1 MPRKSLSTFNNLN
14 KEELLNIV
22 RTEAGERIND
32 SLMVVANRVIELPE
46 WSCTINIR
54 AGEDATDF
62 MKKWTN
68 KFLNGYDNRPSQ
80 RTSNPIGTQHD
91 PILDEIIS
99 SRINHTTEDDLE
111 NIKYGHRLAM
121 SAENIAGGFLE
132 EYIAEEL
139 ISQGWHCCWGET
151 MKSIDFC
158 NVDDQL
164 LQVKN
169 SDNSE
174 NSSSK
179 TVRDGTPIK
188 KWFRRF
194 SRTGATNWSAL
205 NELVGIQN
213 EDEYLDEESFKTFVR
228 NAVTNN
234 PGSIF
239 LEEESPFYGNNNQN
253 NDS

>member
-46 WSCTINIR
+46 CSCTINIR

-111 NIKYGHRLAM
+111 NIKYGHRLSM

-174 NSSSK
+174 NSASK

-194 SRTGATNWSAL
+194 SKTGATNWSAL

-213 EDEYLDEESFKTFVR
+213 EDEHLDEESFKTFVR

-234 PGSIF
+234 PSSFF
-239 LEEESPFYGNNNQN
+239 LEEGSPYYGNNNQN

>member
-1 MPRKSLSTFNNLN
+1 MPRKSLSSFNNLN

-22 RTEAGERIND
+22 RIEAGERISD
-32 SLMVVANRVIELPE
+32 SLMVVANRIIDLPE
-46 WSCTINIR
+46 WSCTINIKT
-54 AGEDATDF
+54 GEDATDF

-68 KFLNGYDNRPSQ
+68 KFTNSYFNRPSQ
-80 RTSNPIGTQHD
+80 RISNPIGTRHD

-99 SRINHTTEDDLE
+99 SRINHTSDDLE
-111 NIKYGHRLAM
+111 NIKYGHRLSM
-121 SAENIAGGFLE
+121 SAENIAGAFLE
-132 EYIAEEL
+132 EYIAQKI
-139 ISQGWHCCWGET
+139 ISQGWHCCWGDT

-158 NVDDQL
+158 SVDDQL

-179 TVRDGTPIK
+179 TVRDGTTINH
-188 KWFRRF
+188 WFRRF

-205 NELVGIQN
+205 NVLVGIEN
-213 EDEYLDEESFKTFVR
+213 ENDKLDEDSFRAFVR
-228 NAVTNN
+228 HAVTNN

-239 LEEESPFYGNNNQN
+239 LEQESPFYGHENQN
-253 NDS
+253 KES

>member
-1 MPRKSLSTFNNLN
+1 MPRKPLSTFENLN
-14 KEELLNIV
+14 KEELLEIV
-22 RTEAGERIND
+22 RDEAGDRISD
-32 SLMVVANRVIELPE
+32 SLIVVASRIIDIPE
-46 WSCTINIR
+46 YSCTINIR
-54 AGEDATDF
+54 AGEGVSDF

-68 KFLNGYDNRPSQ
+68 KFINGYHNRPSK

-99 SRINHTTEDDLE
+99 ARINHTVDDLE
-111 NIKYGHRLAM
+111 NIKYGHRLSM
-121 SAENIAGGFLE
+121 SAENIAGAFLE

-158 NVDDQL
+158 NVDGQL

-188 KWFRRF
+188 HWFRRF
-194 SRTGATNWSAL
+194 SRTGGTNWNAL
-205 NELVGIQN
+205 NELVGNDNEADYLN
-213 EDEYLDEESFKTFVR
+213 EDSFKAFVR
-228 NAVTNN
+228 EAVSNN
-234 PGSIF
+234 PGSVF
-239 LEEESPFYGNNNQN
+239 LEEESPFYGNEEDSNNE
-253 NDS
+253 S

>member
-14 KEELLNIV
+14 KEELLDIV

-46 WSCTINIR
+46 WSCTINIK

-68 KFLNGYDNRPSQ
+68 KFLKGYDNRPSQ

-99 SRINHTTEDDLE
+99 SRVNHTTEDDLE
-111 NIKYGHRLAM
+111 NIKYGHRLSM

-194 SRTGATNWSAL
+194 SKTGATNWSAL
-205 NELVGIQN
+205 NELIGIQN
-213 EDEYLDEESFKTFVR
+213 EVEHLDEESFKTFVR

-239 LEEESPFYGNNNQN
+239 LEEDSPFYGNNNQN